1 MSKTKEYEKIKENF
15 FSLVEDEVEYGIVI
29 ALNWYESLNLKKLAI
44 MLNKPESTTLRYIRK
59 LKVKEIIVFDSEKSG
74 DSWGKFYKLS
84 PSVKQIYDEYMQS
97 FDEQVEQIT
106 SDLKNLST
114 EEDLERY
121 VVNGILKEE
130 KLEEIPLLKR
140 YFHFISN
147 LQNVMLNEAI
157 NKIEEFNKRLEEEE
171 NKGIEEKKE
180 KKDIDIEEEKKKNR
194 DRLIQRV
201 SLSPMD
207 ISIYV
212 NSLKISKWSHIFK
225 INDLIFSFMKELE
238 HLKNE
243 IEEEMNNENV
253 PEEKRTTQFVNIFT
267 GNLDISYEIKE
278 EEKK

>member
-238 HLKNE
+238 QLKNE